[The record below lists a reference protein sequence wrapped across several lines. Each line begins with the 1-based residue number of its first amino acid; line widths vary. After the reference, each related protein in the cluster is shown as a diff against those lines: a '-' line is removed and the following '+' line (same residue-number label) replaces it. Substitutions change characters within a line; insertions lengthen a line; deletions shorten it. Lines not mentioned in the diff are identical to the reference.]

1 MHVGAAFERL
11 VRNQTVDIS
20 ISLNLRS
27 NLVEESIASEQM
39 CLQSNHFLMPVK
51 MGYILRITSFK
62 LQVDPSAMSSF
73 KHSIVNV
80 RNRLTFILFSV
91 AYDDLK
97 THVNT
102 NS

>member
-1 MHVGAAFERL
+1 M
-11 VRNQTVDIS
+11 S
-20 ISLNLRS
+20 
-27 NLVEESIASEQM
+27 
-39 CLQSNHFLMPVK
+39 VK